1 MVDYILQVV
10 ESENHRRHRHHHHQE
25 KILLLGNS
33 IGGFTAASAAATLQ
47 SNYGFKNI
55 SLILV
60 NSAGKI
66 IEGGGSGESF
76 LYSIILLYFISFL
89 APSNS
94 KFHTDATHVQEEGEM
109 FPPYKGPSSLVLK
122 SFGALIFTL
131 LQPNIRPACEW
142 LYPSYPKAVQDRNVA
157 RNIYRDSC
165 DPGASIVIASGVN
178 YLFLL
183 I

>member
-10 ESENHRRHRHHHHQE
+10 GSENRHHRHQE

-47 SNYGFKNI
+47 SNYGFNNI
-55 SLILV
+55 SLVLV

-66 IEGGGSGESF
+66 IEGGGSGKLF
-76 LYSIILLYFISFL
+76 LYSIILDFISFL
-89 APSNS
+89 APSYS
-94 KFHTDATHVQEEGEM
+94 KFHTDATRVQEEGEM
-109 FPPYKGPSSLVLK
+109 FSPYKGPSSLVLK

-157 RNIYRDSC
+157 RNISRDSC